1 MLRAAVRFLIL
12 VLSVVSVGWLVAPA
26 TANPLYP
33 TPDPDPFYHEPADLA
48 GMQPGQVVRVRRT
61 DTALFMGSDG
71 WQVAFRST
79 NSAGNPIMGVT
90 TVLMPPGVRNPP
102 LVSYQALINSLGTQ
116 CSPSRSLFNGEL
128 QDSLGAMLPLGRGWA
143 ISMPDYLGPNVA
155 YGAAKLGGMVTLD
168 SVKAVRQVA
177 ELGLAEV
184 PVVLA
189 GYSGG
194 GMATA
199 WAGALQPS
207 YAPDLKLAAVVAGG
221 IPADLREMALALG
234 FDPHPGFGL
243 AFAAAMGLEREYPN
257 RLPVSDQL
265 NESGLWFRDFTKDA
279 CRRFLLFHGI
289 TRNAAQLAASKDMM
303 NSPEAHAVLRE
314 NSLRYD
320 DRVPTVPTFFW
331 QGRFDTMTFFG
342 PVEEVAQRYCR
353 AGVPLMFRPY
363 DIAEHLTTAVAGF
376 PEAWDY
382 VEARFR
388 GDPAPTN
395 C

>member
-1 MLRAAVRFLIL
+1 MSLLI
-12 VLSVVSVGWLVAPA
+12 SPA
-26 TANPLYP
+26 SAQPLYP
-33 TPDPDPFYHEPADLA
+33 TPDPDPFFHAPGDLSEK
-48 GMQPGQVVRVRRT
+48 QPGEVVRVRRI
-61 DTALFMGSDG
+61 DTVPYVGTEG

-79 NSAGNPIMGVT
+79 NSGGNAIMAIT
-90 TVLMPPGVRNPP
+90 TVLMPQGVKNPP
-102 LVSYQALINSLGTQ
+102 LVSYQALVNSLGAQ
-116 CSPSRSLFNGEL
+116 CGPSRSLFNGEL
-128 QDSLGAMLPLGRGWA
+128 QDSVGAMLPIGRGWA
-143 ISMPDYLGPNVA
+143 ISLPDYLGPNSA

-168 SVKAVRQVA
+168 SVKAVREVA
-177 ELGLAEV
+177 ELGLSEV

-199 WAGALQPS
+199 WAGALQPT

-243 AFAAAMGLEREYPN
+243 AFAAAMGLEREYPE

-265 NESGLWFRDFTKDA
+265 NENGLWFREFTRDA
-279 CRRFLLFHGI
+279 CRRFLLFHGV
-289 TRNAAQLAASKDMM
+289 TRNAEQLAASKDMM
-303 NSPEAHAVLRE
+303 SSPEAHAVLRE
-314 NSLRYD
+314 NSLRYHD
-320 DRVPTVPTFFW
+320 GVPTVPTYFW
-331 QGRFDTMTFFG
+331 QGRYDTMTFFG
-342 PVEEVAQRYCR
+342 PVEEVATRYCR
-353 AGVPLMFRPY
+353 AGVPMMFRPY

-388 GDPAPTN
+388 GEPAPTS
-395 C
+395 CE